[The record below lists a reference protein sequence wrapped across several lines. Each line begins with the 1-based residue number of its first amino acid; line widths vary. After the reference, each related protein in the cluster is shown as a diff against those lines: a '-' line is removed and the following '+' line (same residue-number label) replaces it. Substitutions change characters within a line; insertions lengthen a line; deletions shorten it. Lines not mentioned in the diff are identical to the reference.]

1 MTAETRTGACH
12 CRAVRFRATLPD
24 GLASAR
30 RCDCSLCAMRGAVAV
45 TARAEDFE
53 VLEGADRLALYTFGT
68 GTARHW
74 FCSVCG
80 IYTHHRRRSNP
91 AEFGVNLA
99 CLDGSSP
106 FDLAEIEVVDGRN
119 HPSDGGAG
127 GIIGVLRFERRSP

>member
-1 MTAETRTGACH
+1 MRDARSGGRRSPHGRRISRFSKARTAFAHLHLR
-12 CRAVRFRATLPD
+12 
-24 GLASAR
+24 
-30 RCDCSLCAMRGAVAV
+30 
-45 TARAEDFE
+45 
-53 VLEGADRLALYTFGT
+53 GT